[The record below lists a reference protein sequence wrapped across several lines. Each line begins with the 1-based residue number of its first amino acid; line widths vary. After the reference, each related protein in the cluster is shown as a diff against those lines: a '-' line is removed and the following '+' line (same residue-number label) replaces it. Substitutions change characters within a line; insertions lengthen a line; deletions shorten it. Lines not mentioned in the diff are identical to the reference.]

1 MAIITLT
8 SDWGETDYYPAA
20 VKGHILQELP
30 DAVIVDITHKIP
42 RFDTRETAYVI
53 RHAYGNFPRGTI
65 HIIGVNT
72 EESLDEPHLVVL
84 YDGHYFIG
92 ADNGVFSLIFNT
104 DKEPE
109 KIYTLDIPLDSEK
122 FTFSSR
128 DRFAKAAVMLARGE
142 TIETLGEICPE
153 LNKKLDYEPSFNTS
167 GIRGMVI
174 HIDSYGNAI
183 TNIPHSLFDRV
194 VGKQSFSIYFRGY
207 QCKTIGESYSDAGG
221 NANPVCLFGSN
232 DLLEI
237 GLRNATA
244 ATLMGLKLN
253 DPVNIVLDQEPTV
266 FRQ

>member
-1 MAIITLT
+1 MVIITLT

-30 DAVIVDITHKIP
+30 DAVIVDITHNIP

-128 DRFAKAAVMLARGE
+128 DRFAKRNHRNFGRNLPR
-142 TIETLGEICPE
+142 T
-153 LNKKLDYEPSFNTS
+153 
-167 GIRGMVI
+167 
-174 HIDSYGNAI
+174 
-183 TNIPHSLFDRV
+183 
-194 VGKQSFSIYFRGY
+194 KQ
-207 QCKTIGESYSDAGG
+207 KAG
-221 NANPVCLFGSN
+221 L
-232 DLLEI
+232 
-237 GLRNATA
+237 
-244 ATLMGLKLN
+244 
-253 DPVNIVLDQEPTV
+253 
-266 FRQ
+266 